1 MPSSAS
7 FPHDLDDRGCGQ
19 RRRLHDDDDDDD
31 DEVGETALDD
41 LLQWGG
47 AAQFALVASETS
59 STILNPRAH
68 KARNTIAKPYRPL

>member
-31 DEVGETALDD
+31 DDEVGETALDD

-47 AAQFALVASETS
+47 
-59 STILNPRAH
+59 PRSLPWLPQ
-68 KARNTIAKPYRPL
+68 KLQVQS